1 MLLVCAMIGVGLTV
15 SSQKFRSTV
24 KFSLGTV
31 HRQRSKQVKT
41 WDKQCTGNVNFR
53 LLFFLLSKGILMF
66 WQFKT
71 STFYTIWNSPWLA
84 LFCCRSSPVQRPM
97 HCKRKCWLVE
107 FGWQQYA
114 YALQKIRECL
124 CGLGIS
130 LFGTFMVHLCAQ
142 SEIRPWS
149 GRGAGFAYDTVHY
162 ACWQNLSSECWCVI
176 SWDLF
181 KGMITIL
188 VYYNR
193 YIYRYKYIDIY

>member
-1 MLLVCAMIGVGLTV
+1 MLLVCAMIKRVGLTV

-31 HRQRSKQVKT
+31 HRQSKQVKT

-53 LLFFLLSKGILMF
+53 LLLFLLPKGILMF

-114 YALQKIRECL
+114 YALQKI
-124 CGLGIS
+124 
-130 LFGTFMVHLCAQ
+130 
-142 SEIRPWS
+142 
-149 GRGAGFAYDTVHY
+149 
-162 ACWQNLSSECWCVI
+162 SECSLWIGYIFVWNIYGALMCSIRDKTLVWERSWVCLWHSTLCLLTKSILWMLMII